1 MIYDKKRIAGG
12 LAMGQFMQAVNPK
25 LHKLIEVCKQPSLR
39 LSVLFNVVTF
49 GLLWLGYSTVR
60 RITSDSLQLA
70 QENAVRVVDFQE
82 KIGLPS
88 EAVLQKQILDVDWI
102 VHVANVFYFV
112 MHFPS
117 MIIFLFWAMLRKR
130 EWMARI
136 RFSLICTTAAGLII
150 HLAFPLAPPRLTEIA
165 GFVDTAKVFGPD
177 PYKLGIAKAANQFA
191 AMPSL
196 HVGWALLLAMAVLS
210 ISKNRY
216 RWLILLHP
224 IITTIVVVVTA
235 NHWWLDIFVGAILG
249 WAGWVVAFKY
259 RPLVNHSNIKDT
271 SATDEDLV
279 TLDTAETE

>member
-1 MIYDKKRIAGG
+1 
-12 LAMGQFMQAVNPK
+12 MGQFMQAVIPK
-25 LHKLIEVCKQPSLR
+25 FHKLVAICKQPSLR
-39 LSVLFNVVTF
+39 LSVFFNAVTF
-49 GLLWLGYSTVR
+49 GLLWLGYSAVR
-60 RITSDSLQLA
+60 RVTSDSFQIA

-82 KIGLPS
+82 RIGLPS
-88 EAVLQKQILDVDWI
+88 EVIFQKQIINVDWI
-102 VHVANVFYFV
+102 VQTANVFYFV

-130 EWMARI
+130 EWMSRI
-136 RFSLICTTAAGLII
+136 RFALVTSTAIGLII
-150 HLAFPLAPPRLTEIA
+150 HLVFPLAPPRLTEIA

-210 ISKNRY
+210 ILKTRY

-235 NHWWLDIFVGAILG
+235 NHWWLDIFVGAVLG
-249 WAGWVVAFKY
+249 WAGWIIAFKY
-259 RPLVNHSNIKDT
+259 RPLVKIDHHEELPDSENHIEELDA
-271 SATDEDLV
+271 ATRE
-279 TLDTAETE
+279 